1 MSDTGKYAHGGKAC
15 AHCGGEVMEDG
26 FAVVM
31 REDGEGEVSA
41 AIEGVVNERPEQGEA
56 GEEMRE
62 AAFVDAIKRRRAS

>member
-26 FAVVM
+26 FATKM
-31 REDGEGEVSA
+31 FEGGEVSA
-41 AIEGVVNERPEQGEA
+41 AIAGVTDEPVEQGEA